1 MKSSSAGKGTPYWYE
16 WTVGLIKVVEMLYP
30 ESGISTVSFQEAG
43 IKGWDDVVVR
53 YTDGRTE
60 YIQVKHTR
68 EGANITF
75 GSFLS
80 VDEEG
85 VCLLESLYGAW
96 GKMKLTSAN
105 ATCTIYTNREAGER
119 TFEGKPPL
127 LKFIVWLKAEISA
140 GKTLANFAVPSKWED
155 GWVMWLA
162 KMNSGT
168 DDERLDFLRALSI
181 QTDQPDLEALQ
192 AEVQQRLADA
202 FGASFAKAAPLLH
215 AYNDAL
221 KRWTDTHAHVTADDA
236 FEALVLPGDLEI
248 FHPAPPPPAPFFP
261 TRDKDAHDIE
271 RCLVDPKDPPVIFLS
286 AAPGAGKTSVLSRIE
301 LRRTDRALSG
311 IVGLRYFA
319 FRPITP
325 DSSLIP
331 ADADYYVKPERLW
344 FSLLSQLRNE
354 LSGRLAKYRVPIR
367 NNLLVWQDARN
378 HVLRLAHQI
387 GTEIGRRFVIVVDGI
402 DHAARAGRA
411 RYNPEIARDFF
422 ASLPGPEELSDKQ
435 IRLLVAG
442 QPAEHYPEYPSW
454 LRTPSANVQKLDLG
468 PLGKSDIAELLKAA
482 ALRMPHAEWDETV
495 EVITSAAKGNTLS
508 VVFAVEEAKGCS
520 SVQELQLRLQD
531 RALREG
537 LQAYYESIWKY
548 AFANLPEGNAQ
559 IGIEAALAGTLSLVR
574 ERISGEFLATAFPA
588 LDLTA
593 AKWHLILANLGPLV
607 VSEEKGFRVLHNDVR
622 VFLTAYLAGRPNPE
636 KKWICSALAD
646 FYLRPTSDR
655 RAAHASLMLLL
666 RDSDRQLEWA
676 RIFTVRWVFEAA
688 AHDVPFDDVWR
699 ECELALRA
707 GAKLRDWDVMHELA
721 CATETL
727 GRWQDRSESSNS
739 EPAQQSD
746 NMAPFFPPSELTIL
760 PFESWGLNDLAQVCH
775 DVERILSAGELP
787 RAIAVLERWFNGV
800 MLGTLGDKF
809 FEEQDEQ
816 FRGNW
821 PDDKSAVHVFTSL
834 GEACRAAGYQFEPG
848 ANSNKRQ
855 NKAHFYFE
863 QGWIKR
869 SCSLGL
875 FTSLKLCFHGII
887 PNYFSGCALAIRR
900 LAESGNWRLVGR
912 LLKLGYPNRSKF
924 PEEFQ
929 LLAPLFCL
937 RAGVQ
942 RFCPGWFD
950 ALKEAKINFGQDF
963 QDTLEV
969 PLSVCLARGW
979 LEPSTHPTTIARQ
992 VFDKSDQT
1000 KRHETCAPQFLLLFR
1015 TAAVLGRFSA
1025 LQSKGKLDAARD
1037 IFRPSEIQELAVAL
1051 WGDGIAQSR
1060 DFHWHRSVAGEL
1072 ALKLVRAFFPLSSE
1086 HAKVLIA
1093 SGRPTAER
1101 WLGDYRFE
1109 SLWELF
1115 RLAGERELLRKW
1127 IWNILGPDGWL
1138 WFDNADSRQSTAEQ
1152 YLPLARELGE
1162 NVLADEVEK
1171 RLRWFRISYRGH
1183 KDYSFG
1189 WPTIWFKR
1197 LAKIEPT
1204 CIRDVGFLY
1213 LSLCEACSAQGDNR
1227 ERWDVNTAIGSAAFA
1242 AGPKDV
1248 HQLMLADQPSCGTDE
1263 WLDQA
1268 VARFVNGSV
1277 DQLSYKPALA
1287 SDEVIVIWCIAV
1299 GMNRWFDGDD
1309 VSGIADLRAA
1319 ILSLKLM
1326 PQQPDIRS
1334 VLTRLT
1340 PGEAVRMPRPSTE
1353 HGQTPEKAK
1362 ASPDEWRERLKGGN
1376 GLPPKEA
1383 LFAIR
1388 ELVLENENQHS
1399 LEQVLEAVGSK
1410 GDYSGA
1416 WHAHDELT
1424 EIARLVPDSCLWF
1437 LVESAIRPA
1446 GKDAYWWQT
1455 VAENLQSVIL
1465 ARASLNGATRLRIG
1479 LNRVLEMH
1487 ELWARGG
1494 DKSLPLPIVQPSS
1507 GATANTWD
1515 ELAVQSFA
1523 LLFSSRFATVLEA
1536 AFTGMNALVSY
1547 RPDIIPVLFETFK
1560 GDDWKMQW
1568 LLTEAEVWAL
1578 KFPSDLMKSKKQ
1590 LDEILGTGK
1599 LRLRLQAWIV
1609 LSLLARRTGTSKPN
1623 FAFRSNASATSDNQT
1638 KDQADRILYTEA
1650 QAQGN
1655 FRLVDR
1661 FESARGTIE
1670 RVEATTGLDFSDV
1683 ERRVAPQLL
1692 LKKAMRAEEMPW
1704 KQRIRNRNDSF
1715 CVGEE
1720 TADALDDAFDDSL
1733 SITQFSEG
1741 QLQRF
1746 AQAYLHSEDGWVL
1759 RQTPVPYPSLDRWPD
1774 SDTLAGRYEDPP
1786 SSRDLRSQFRLL
1798 ASEQGIADDEIVIG
1812 AKLRA
1817 FSWREDFD
1825 YCCWWQEADASDGS
1839 PPTTLS
1845 GRSFPWMFG
1854 ASWWEPTWVI
1864 GRRPIS
1870 FFTGGQMH
1878 LLRCGLDIVPSRLW
1892 ISLFGWTPHP
1902 ENPLAWIHEDRIV
1915 ARFEIS
1921 HGPLNSPRSHA
1932 ARQPVLHRWII
1943 KRDAWQRVLIL
1954 MPKLQWR
1961 EQFGRVKSNAER

>member
-1 MKSSSAGKGTPYWYE
+1 
-16 WTVGLIKVVEMLYP
+16 MLYP

-53 YTDGRTE
+53 HADGRIE
-60 YIQVKHTR
+60 CIQVKHTR
-68 EGANITF
+68 EGTNITF

-80 VDEEG
+80 VDEDG

-96 GKMKLTSAN
+96 RKMKLSSAN
-105 ATCTIYTNREAGER
+105 ATCTIFTNREAGER

-127 LKFIVWLKAEISA
+127 LKFIVWLKAEISD
-140 GKTLANFAVPSKWED
+140 GKTLANFTVPNKWGD
-155 GWVMWLA
+155 AWALWLA
-162 KMNSGT
+162 KMNAGT

-181 QTDQPDLEALQ
+181 QTNQPDLEALQ
-192 AEVQQRLADA
+192 VLVQQRLADA

-215 AYNDAL
+215 AFNDAL

-261 TRDKDAHDIE
+261 TRDKDTHEVE
-271 RCLVDPKDPPVIFLS
+271 RSLVDPNGPPVIFLS

-325 DSSLIP
+325 YSPLIP

-367 NNLLVWQDARN
+367 NNLLAWQDARD

-411 RYNPEIARDFF
+411 RYDPEIARDFF
-422 ASLPGPEELSDKQ
+422 TSLPGPEELSAKQ

-454 LRTPSANVQKLDLG
+454 LRAPSDNVQRMDLG
-468 PLGKSDIAELLKAA
+468 PLERSDIAELLKAA
-482 ALRMPHAEWDETV
+482 ALRMPHAEWDEAV
-495 EVITSAAKGNTLS
+495 EAITRAAKGNTLS

-520 SVQELQLRLQD
+520 SVQKLQLRLHD

-537 LQAYYESIWKY
+537 LQAYYESIWKH
-548 AFANLPEGNAQ
+548 AFSNLPAGHAQ

-574 ERISGEFLATAFPA
+574 ERISGAFLATVFPA
-588 LDLTA
+588 LELTEA
-593 AKWHLILANLGPLV
+593 EWHLILANLGPLV
-607 VSEEKGFRVLHNDVR
+607 VSEETGFRVLHNDVR
-622 VFLTAYLAGRPNPE
+622 VFLSAHLAGRPNAE

-646 FYLRPTSDR
+646 YYLEPVSDR
-655 RAAHASLMLLL
+655 RAAHGTLLSLL

-676 RIFTVRWVFEAA
+676 RIFTVGWVFEAA
-688 AHDVPFDDVWR
+688 AHDVPFDEVWR

-707 GAKLRDWDVMHELA
+707 GVELRDWDVMHELA

-727 GRWQDRSESSNS
+727 GRWQDRSESSGS
-739 EPAQQSD
+739 QPESQS
-746 NMAPFFPPSELTIL
+746 NNIAPFFPPSELTVL
-760 PFESWGLNDLAQVCH
+760 PFEKWALNDLVQISH
-775 DVERILSAGELP
+775 DVERILSAGEVP
-787 RAIAVLERWFNGV
+787 RAVAVLERWFDG
-800 MLGTLGDKF
+800 MTLGTLGEKF

-816 FRGNW
+816 FHGKW
-821 PDDKSAVHVFTSL
+821 PDDQSATHVFASL
-834 GEACRAAGYQFEPG
+834 GEACRAAGYHLEPG

-855 NKAHFYFE
+855 SKAHFHFE

-869 SCSLGL
+869 SCSLGP
-875 FTSLKLCFHGII
+875 FSSLKLCFHGIV
-887 PNYFSGCALAIRR
+887 PNYFNGCALAIRR
-900 LAESGNWRLVGR
+900 LAENGNWLLAGR
-912 LLKLGYPNRSKF
+912 LLKLAHSNRSEF
-924 PEEFQ
+924 SEEFQ
-929 LLAPLFCL
+929 LLAPWFCL

-942 RFCPGWFD
+942 KFCPGWLD
-950 ALKEAKINFGQDF
+950 ALKEAKINFGQHF
-963 QDTLEV
+963 EDTLEV
-969 PLSVCLARGW
+969 PLAVCQARGW

-1037 IFRPSEIQELAVAL
+1037 IFRPIEIQGLAEAL
-1051 WGDGIAQSR
+1051 WGDGIAHSM
-1060 DFHWHRSVAGEL
+1060 DFHCNRSVAGEL

-1093 SGRPTAER
+1093 AGRPIAER
-1101 WLGDYRFE
+1101 WFGDHRLD

-1115 RLAGERELLRKW
+1115 RLAGECELLKKW
-1127 IWNILGPDGWL
+1127 IWKILGPDGWL
-1138 WFDNADSRQSTAEQ
+1138 WSDNADSRQSTAEQ

-1162 NVLADEVEK
+1162 NALADEVEK

-1189 WPTIWFKR
+1189 WPTLWFKR
-1197 LAKIEPT
+1197 LSKIEPL
-1204 CIRDVGFLY
+1204 CIREVGYLY
-1213 LSLCEACSAQGDNR
+1213 LALCEACSSQGDNR

-1248 HQLMLADQPSCGTDE
+1248 NQLMFADQPSRGTNE
-1263 WLDQA
+1263 WLDQT
-1268 VARFVNGSV
+1268 VARFVNGLT
-1277 DQLSYKPALA
+1277 DQLSDNPALTSEEA
-1287 SDEVIVIWCIAV
+1287 VVAWCIAV
-1299 GMNRWFDGDD
+1299 GMNRWFDDDD
-1309 VSGIADLRAA
+1309 VGGLADLRTA
-1319 ILSLKLM
+1319 IVSLM
-1326 PQQPDIRS
+1326 PTAQQPDIRP
-1334 VLTRLT
+1334 VLSELT
-1340 PGEAVRMPRPSTE
+1340 PGEAVRVPRPSTE
-1353 HGQTPEKAK
+1353 HWQSPEGNETT
-1362 ASPDEWRERLKGGN
+1362 PDEWRDQLKVGNRLA
-1376 GLPPKEA
+1376 PKAA
-1383 LFAIR
+1383 LLAIR
-1388 ELVLENENQHS
+1388 QLILENENQHH
-1399 LEQVLEAVGSK
+1399 LKQVLEAVGTK
-1410 GDYSGA
+1410 GDYSGV

-1424 EIARLVPDSCLWF
+1424 EIARLVPDPCLWF
-1437 LVESAIRPA
+1437 LVELTIRPA

-1455 VAENLQSVIL
+1455 VAENLHSVIL
-1465 ARASLNGATRLRIG
+1465 ARASVKGAIQLRIG
-1479 LNRVLEMH
+1479 LNRILEMH

-1494 DKSLPLPIVQPSS
+1494 DKSLPLPIVQPSP
-1507 GATANTWD
+1507 GVTANTWV

-1523 LLFSSRFATVLEA
+1523 LLFSSRYATVLEA
-1536 AFTGMNALVSY
+1536 AFAGLNALASY
-1547 RPDIIPVLFETFK
+1547 RPDVIPVLFETFK
-1560 GDDWKMQW
+1560 GDNWKIQW
-1568 LLTEAEVWAL
+1568 LLTQAEVWAL
-1578 KFPSDLMKSKKQ
+1578 KFPSELMKSKRT
-1590 LDEILGTGK
+1590 LEEILSAGK
-1599 LRLRLQAWIV
+1599 LRLRLQAWII
-1609 LSLLARRTGTSKPN
+1609 LSLLARRTGTSKPV
-1623 FAFRSNASATSDNQT
+1623 FAFRSNASVTAEDQT
-1638 KDQADRILYTEA
+1638 QEHADRIFYTEA
-1650 QAQGN
+1650 QMQGN
-1655 FRLVDR
+1655 FRLLDR
-1661 FESARGTIE
+1661 FESARDTIE
-1670 RVEATTGLDFSDV
+1670 RVGETTGMGLSDV

-1692 LKKAMRAEEMPW
+1692 IKKAMRAEELPW
-1704 KQRIRNRNDSF
+1704 EQRIRNRNDSF

-1720 TADALDDAFDDSL
+1720 TADALDDAFDASL
-1733 SITQFSEG
+1733 SATQFSEG

-1774 SDTLAGRYEDPP
+1774 SDTLAGRHESPP
-1786 SSRDLRSQFRLL
+1786 LSQDLRSRFRLV
-1798 ASEQGIADDEIVIG
+1798 ASEEGVGNDEIVIG

-1817 FSWREDFD
+1817 FSLREDFE
-1825 YCCWWQEADASDGS
+1825 YCCWWQEAEASDGG

-1845 GRSFPWMFG
+1845 GRTFPWMFG
-1854 ASWWEPTWVI
+1854 SPWWEPTWAV
-1864 GRRPIS
+1864 GRRPIC
-1870 FFTGGQMH
+1870 FITGGQMH
-1878 LLRCGLDIVPSRLW
+1878 LLRCDLDIVPSSLW

-1902 ENPLAWIHEDRIV
+1902 ENPLAWIHEDKIV
-1915 ARFEIS
+1915 ARFAIS

-1943 KRDAWQRVLIL
+1943 KRDAWQKVLIA

-1961 EQFGRVKSNAER
+1961 EQFGRIKSNAER